1 MQRERLTRARALPSF
16 VGPIGA
22 VAPPAFVGPIGVRPP
37 VILPFTGQV
46 IDHSPLTPVPV
57 FEILPN
63 RPRVFRAGGNIS
75 LMQGGLAFIQD

>member
-1 MQRERLTRARALPSF
+1 MQRERLTRARTLPSF

-22 VAPPAFVGPIGVRPP
+22 VAPPAFVAQIGGKPAAV
-37 VILPFTGQV
+37 Q

-63 RPRVFRAGGNIS
+63 RPHVSGGGNIS